1 MIYPRKCNMLVRQ
14 ATDGTIRPSGQQ
26 NCILMLISGA
36 FFFFF
41 FASKL
46 VSNTITQW
54 PPASHSS
61 IRPWLKVCEL
71 PWDSTNTNL
80 CKEEQTIILL
90 CKDSNYKPH
99 NSAALFMNGVEWN
112 CTKLTLSTFPNFE
125 KQNTEIKIE
134 LKQNISTFETVV
146 PVWFLMW
153 NQLPIQ
159 QKGQYIYF
167 LYNAS

>member
-1 MIYPRKCNMLVRQ
+1 MGQL
-14 ATDGTIRPSGQQ
+14 GQQ
-26 NCILMLISGA
+26 NCIPMLISGA
-36 FFFFF
+36 VVVV

-54 PPASHSS
+54 PPASCSS

-71 PWDSTNTNL
+71 PWDSTNTNSNL
-80 CKEEQTIILL
+80 CKKEQTIILL
-90 CKDSNYKPH
+90 CKEDSNYKPH

-125 KQNTEIKIE
+125 KQNTEMKME
-134 LKQNISTFETVV
+134 LKQNILTFETVV

-159 QKGQYIYF
+159 QKSQYIYF
-167 LYNAS
+167 LYSVL